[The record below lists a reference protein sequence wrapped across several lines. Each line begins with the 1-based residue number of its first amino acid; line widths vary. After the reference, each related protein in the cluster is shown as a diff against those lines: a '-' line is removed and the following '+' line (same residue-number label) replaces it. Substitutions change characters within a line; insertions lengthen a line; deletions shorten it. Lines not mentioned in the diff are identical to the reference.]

1 MSAPV
6 KVTIAGSYRKHFD
19 RIAEAKRAFEAEGAE
34 VLRPR
39 TEEVAASDNE
49 LVRLEGDPDDLR
61 AVREAQFE
69 AIRAADVL
77 YVVNPGGYLGP
88 SATIEV
94 GYAHRGG
101 IPVITSEPPFEADV
115 AVLVAAVGSPAQ
127 AMERMRRENGG
138 S

>member
-19 RIAEAKRAFEAEGAE
+19 RIVEAKREFEEQGAE

-39 TEEVAASDNE
+39 TETVAASDSE

-61 AVREAQFE
+61 EVREAQFE
-69 AIRAADVL
+69 AIRGADVL
-77 YVVNPGGYLGP
+77 YVVNPGGYVG
-88 SATIEV
+88 SAATIEV

-101 IPVITSEPPFEADV
+101 TPVVTSEPPFEADV

-127 AMERMRRENGG
+127 AMDLARRGNDGE
-138 S
+138 